1 LSYSSQWPKC
11 GHYDMEH
18 SESMNV
24 KCKEDAIGFCS
35 ICKLDACEFHMSE
48 HHRHLSE
55 REGFTE

>member
-1 LSYSSQWPKC
+1 
-11 GHYDMEH
+11 MEH